1 MFMDALPEVNLLM
14 DNKIES
20 EIKFQVMNKLDM
32 SIDVSDEEIR
42 NLIKQ
47 EILVKAKGTIL
58 PISKRIEIEDHV
70 FNALRGLDVLEDLLN
85 DSEITEIMIN
95 GPNNI
100 FIERK
105 GQIEKWDGAFPSEE
119 KLNDVIQHIVADNN
133 KIVNETNPIVDTRL
147 SDGSRVN
154 IVLPPAAVDYS
165 IISIRRFP
173 KEHMT
178 MKRLLEYDS
187 ISQEIVEFLG
197 KLVISGYN
205 IFVAG
210 GTGSGKTSFLNAL
223 AEFIPLDERV
233 ITIED
238 SAELQLNDI
247 PNLVRLEARDAN
259 LEGKNQISIRD
270 LLKSSLRMR
279 PDRVIVGECRGAEA
293 LEMLQAFNTGHD
305 GSLSTGHANSN
316 EDMIARLET
325 MVLMGA
331 EIPLVAIRQQIA
343 AGIDIFVHLG
353 RIRDRSRRLLQISE
367 VEGMVDGQV
376 KLHSLYEFDGDMS
389 TKGRI
394 KGRWK
399 KTGELIHTGK
409 LTMSGVSL

>member
-1 MFMDALPEVNLLM
+1 MFMDALPEVSLPM

-20 EIKFQVMNKLDM
+20 EIKIQVMNKLDM

-187 ISQEIVEFLG
+187 ISPEIIEFLG